1 MLAQTHAASLRL
13 GAYARPGGIPGF
25 PNMVALPYQQ
35 QVQIPTLLNKHGLST
50 ISSMQQLHSPS
61 SNALLV
67 SQLPYLTV
75 GFVECLVGLMRGNE

>member
-35 QVQIPTLLNKHGLST
+35 QV
-50 ISSMQQLHSPS
+50 
-61 SNALLV
+61 
-67 SQLPYLTV
+67 
-75 GFVECLVGLMRGNE
+75 CLVVVVYLCELCFAVYGWLETVV